1 MARSRVAVD
10 TFCKLYTLNYAM
22 LISAQRVEPTL
33 SQWVASTCVT
43 RESGVHG
50 NGAGE
55 MSIGG
60 KMWVFWVVVL
70 GIPTAL
76 APRSALAQPGCCVCT
91 SCTAPALFA
100 CRDALDDMACQ
111 TTCTTLGCSAH
122 QFNSGTDCIDTAQCY
137 GDCCDAL
144 DGSCGQAHQAD
155 CTSDNMYFPNEFCD
169 GSNCLAAPPPTQT
182 GTATSTETATAT
194 PSHSHTPTV
203 TDTPTATA
211 SPSRTPT
218 ATATRTPSHSPTQ
231 PATATATPSR
241 TPTATGTASRTSTA
255 SATVSPT
262 ITRTPSTTP
271 TPSVT
276 PTPGRLS
283 WLFNGQR
290 PLIKVYSPLNGY
302 TFVFPYRGTKP
313 SLDLVDSAS
322 RFCTQPG
329 LTPQVRLDLNP
340 ADCENQCT
348 IGVFPQD
355 STSATH
361 IAHLPSLLRAAGTF
375 DVLIDTVIG
384 CQPGQAPTQLRM
396 PAAVTYVNCVGDCNG
411 DNAVMIDELMLA
423 VNIALGAIDTGACL
437 VSDRDASGT
446 VQIDELVAAVDAALQ
461 GCGG

>member
-1 MARSRVAVD
+1 
-10 TFCKLYTLNYAM
+10 
-22 LISAQRVEPTL
+22 
-33 SQWVASTCVT
+33 
-43 RESGVHG
+43 
-50 NGAGE
+50 
-55 MSIGG
+55 MSIGR

-122 QFNSGTDCIDTAQCY
+122 QFNSGTNCIDTAQCY

-194 PSHSHTPTV
+194 PS
-203 TDTPTATA
+203 
-211 SPSRTPT
+211 
-218 ATATRTPSHSPTQ
+218 
-231 PATATATPSR
+231 R

-283 WLFNGQR
+283 
-290 PLIKVYSPLNGY
+290 
-302 TFVFPYRGTKP
+302 
-313 SLDLVDSAS
+313 
-322 RFCTQPG
+322 
-329 LTPQVRLDLNP
+329 
-340 ADCENQCT
+340 
-348 IGVFPQD
+348 
-355 STSATH
+355 
-361 IAHLPSLLRAAGTF
+361 
-375 DVLIDTVIG
+375 
-384 CQPGQAPTQLRM
+384 
-396 PAAVTYVNCVGDCNG
+396 
-411 DNAVMIDELMLA
+411 
-423 VNIALGAIDTGACL
+423 
-437 VSDRDASGT
+437 
-446 VQIDELVAAVDAALQ
+446 
-461 GCGG
+461 